1 MKKFTLVSLVAAAAF
16 ATTAAF
22 TANSVSADTVNN
34 APSTTGEI
42 GLYATTDGKTPA
54 EDGSNLKKITLD
66 TAPSVNFGVNT
77 LESAAKTYTT
87 TAAKTYTTTTDKDLQ
102 VTNPG
107 FASDWSVTA
116 NASEFTTT
124 DGTVLTGAILSL
136 NGATASISGD
146 DATTGDK
153 NVSGV
158 ATPSDLKFDN
168 TEDKTAFAAS
178 NGTGV
183 GVNIAKYSDAS
194 LYVPAGNTQGKYD
207 ATITWTLT
215 DSAN

>member
-87 TAAKTYTTTTDKDLQ
+87 TTDKDLQ

-168 TEDKTAFAAS
+168 TEDKNAFAAS